1 MSASARP
8 SIGFRDT
15 MSNPSNIELSDM
27 AEDGVGNPMQNIP
40 GIPPGIMESMSRG
53 GSEEV

>member
-1 MSASARP
+1 
-8 SIGFRDT
+8 